1 MYKTK
6 AQPDMPGDRYTG
18 RSEASGLY
26 RTIRRWK
33 LPGSREYLAA
43 SLRIGSKIKRFIMFY
58 KVCPKCG
65 GYIFIDD
72 DGVSKAGA
80 CLNCGY
86 RRELDDHLKPYEP
99 IDKKEPV
106 RMVKL

>member
-1 MYKTK
+1 
-6 AQPDMPGDRYTG
+6 
-18 RSEASGLY
+18 
-26 RTIRRWK
+26 
-33 LPGSREYLAA
+33 
-43 SLRIGSKIKRFIMFY
+43 MFY

-72 DGVSKAGA
+72 DGVSKAVA